1 MQKQFYQSYTWNH
14 QFEYTSTWKNKC
26 RHYKPDGLWIKCNFN
41 FLYLRWWLSTSCVT
55 ISPLSSLPNAC
66 ILIPCSTIFFLDASD
81 NEFSKHHNIF
91 SFTRLQI
98 WNEGLN
104 SYLVTSYRSFEF
116 KTCVWTRRTSVTIKW
131 RHRNNFAAEL
141 QAQNIYVYNLQYNNT
156 IVIMLSLSKKT
167 NKG

>member
-1 MQKQFYQSYTWNH
+1 MIQKQFHPSSTWNH
-14 QFEYTSTWKNKC
+14 HFAFTSTWKNKC
-26 RHYKPDGLWIKCNFN
+26 RHYKPDGLWIKCNFDF
-41 FLYLRWWLSTSCVT
+41 FLFEMMVEHKLRNNIAIIIIT
-55 ISPLSSLPNAC
+55 NAC
-66 ILIPCSTIFFLDASD
+66 ILIPCSTIFFLDVSD

-131 RHRNNFAAEL
+131 RHRNNFTEL
-141 QAQNIYVYNLQYNNT
+141 QAQNIYVYDVQNNNT